1 MGKKARALI
10 EPRMKPMLYLYSDE
24 MKIPKSVKG
33 RLGKSVT
40 LSVKAKVVSQR
51 LTKDVGRKQRETYDL
66 EIQRIRGTG
75 RRNANKRI

>member
-1 MGKKARALI
+1 MGKKSTAVS

-24 MKIPKSVKG
+24 MKIPNSVKG

-66 EIQRIRGTG
+66 EIQRIKSSGG
-75 RRNANKRI
+75 RRGKKT